1 MEELVEGSAETVD
14 RVGEKEQRNTATV
27 SARKLE
33 ANRKNCL
40 KSTGPRTARGKAFS
54 RRNAL
59 KHGFFARETIDFF
72 LEREDPEEYDEL
84 LNGLREDF
92 QPVGAAEEL
101 EVWNIAV
108 RWRMFARLLHFE
120 SAQNRVAMRRAITNA
135 LGQQTKYC
143 GRLEKIEK
151 AAIYLLRSAT
161 KEIEDTGEISDEL
174 SQRMFRTMPE
184 LKAMWPTFEET
195 AQEMLKLP
203 TVSKIVRES
212 SAKERASAFALSVTT
227 IAKTFLAQL
236 STMRNTSAIETAI
249 GQHLIPSG
257 ENLDRI
263 LRYNAM
269 IDGSLSRSL
278 DRLKLL
284 QRRRKRGTDPSSREC
299 TLDAMD

>member
-1 MEELVEGSAETVD
+1 MEELIEGSAETVD
-14 RVGEKEQRNTATV
+14 RVGEKEKRKTSTV
-27 SARKLE
+27 SARK
-33 ANRKNCL
+33 AASNRKNAL
-40 KSTGPRTARGKAFS
+40 KSTGPRTVRGKAFS

-92 QPVGAAEEL
+92 QPVEAAEEL

-120 SAQNRVAMRRAITNA
+120 SAQNRVAMRRAMTNP

-161 KEIEDTGEISDEL
+161 KEIEVTGEISDEL
-174 SQRMFRTMPE
+174 SQRIFRLMPE
-184 LKAMWPTFEET
+184 LKAMWPTFEQE

-203 TVSKIVRES
+203 ALSKIVKES
-212 SAKERASAFALSVTT
+212 SPKERASAFALSVTT

-236 STMRNTSAIETAI
+236 PIMRNTSAIETAI

-263 LRYNAM
+263 LRYDAM
-269 IDGSLSRSL
+269 IDRGLTRSL

-284 QRRRKRGTDPSSREC
+284 QGRRKRGTDSSSRPC
-299 TLDAMD
+299 ALDAMD